1 VTTANDGEVTDLYRA
16 WRTPDAAAT
25 TSVHD
30 PTQRAEGAPE
40 PDRRD
45 AAVVICVYT
54 EDRWDRIVGAVT
66 SVQKQD
72 RPPVE
77 LLVVVDHNRRLFERI
92 HRELPELWTVE
103 NTHPQGL
110 AGARNTALDTVQ
122 SPLVAFLDDDAE
134 AAPDWLARLVD
145 ALADPRVV
153 AVGGHT
159 APVWT
164 QGRPPWFPEEFNWVV
179 GCSHRGMP
187 TELEA
192 VRNVTGGCSAMRA
205 DVVRAAGGYR
215 TELGRRGSNFAGCEE
230 TELCIRMKRYNPD
243 AVLLVD
249 PHARI
254 DHFLPEGRGRWAYF
268 WRRCFAEGR
277 SKALVS
283 VMVGAD
289 QALSAERSY
298 SSGVLPAGILAGLRR
313 GMSGEWW
320 GFARAA
326 AIVAGFACAC
336 AGFASK
342 RVALAVGRRPT

>member
-1 VTTANDGEVTDLYRA
+1 MALEAELTDLYQD
-16 WRTPDAAAT
+16 WRTPDPPEATLVQPVDYRAANGR
-25 TSVHD
+25 VIVG
-30 PTQRAEGAPE
+30 RE
-40 PDRRD
+40 

-54 EDRWDRIVGAVT
+54 EDRWDRILGAVT

-72 RPPVE
+72 CPPVE
-77 LLVVVDHNRRLFERI
+77 LLVVVDHNRPLLERI
-92 HRELPELWTVE
+92 RLELPELWTVE
-103 NTHPQGL
+103 NTYPQGL
-110 AGARNTALDTVQ
+110 AGAKNTALDIVQ

-134 AAPDWLARLVD
+134 AAPDWLSRLLD

-159 APVWT
+159 APVWV

-192 VRNVTGGCSAMRA
+192 VRNVSGGCSAMRTQ
-205 DVVRAAGGYR
+205 VVRAAGGYR

-230 TELCIRMKRYNPD
+230 TELCIRMKRHNPD

-298 SSGVLPAGILAGLRR
+298 SSGVLPAGVWAGLRR
-313 GMSGEWW
+313 GMVGEWW

-326 AIVAGFACAC
+326 AIVAGLACAC

-342 RVALAVGRRPT
+342 RVALALVRRPT